1 MSHRIRCYTLFDI
14 TYTGTLNR
22 QPSKNFTKEQL
33 LDWQLKR
40 NSQSNLDTILQI
52 ISLRCQPEE
61 CTVPVMKK
69 IDFSQSNH
77 FGFLFENEEA
87 QNYWVFDFSVFYD
100 GAFFDG
106 IDQLG
111 ALLSD
116 CNGVPMTQSDR
127 AWDKLPDFLDT
138 SVEVRNI
145 YFEVLNNA

>member
-1 MSHRIRCYTLFDI
+1 
-14 TYTGTLNR
+14 
-22 QPSKNFTKEQL
+22 
-33 LDWQLKR
+33 
-40 NSQSNLDTILQI
+40 
-52 ISLRCQPEE
+52 
-61 CTVPVMKK
+61 MKK
-69 IDFSQSNH
+69 IDFSQSNY
-77 FGFLFENEEA
+77 FGFLFENEEE

-127 AWDKLPDFLDT
+127 AWGKLPDFLDT